1 MTDRYLVTGA
11 MGCIGAWA
19 LHHLVR
25 RGAPVVSF
33 DLADDRHRLDLLL
46 SRDEQR
52 EAITFVHGDLT
63 DAAQVHAVVA
73 DHGITRIVHLAALQV
88 PFCRADP
95 RLGAAVNVVGT
106 VNVFEAARANDIAHL
121 TYASSV
127 AVFGPDTPVGADGLA
142 SPDAPRNPATF
153 YGVYKVA
160 NEDTAQVYWTD
171 HGISSLALRP
181 YTVYGVGR
189 DQGMTSE
196 PTKAIAAVV
205 RGEPFHVSV
214 SGPQQFQLASDV
226 AHQFLD
232 AADQVDI
239 GRAAVVSLATPVATV
254 RQFLDHLRALRPDA
268 QITEGDTPLPFPPG
282 FDDAAL
288 RATVPVVHETPLAEG
303 IAQTLEHLSRTA

>member
-19 LHHLVR
+19 VHHLVR

-33 DLADDRHRLDLLL
+33 DLTDDRHRLDQLLT
-46 SRDEQR
+46 RDEQQ
-52 EAITFVHGDLT
+52 AVTFVAGDLT
-63 DAAQVHAVVA
+63 DAVQVGAVVA
-73 DHGITRIVHLAALQV
+73 DHGITRIVHLATLQV

-106 VNVFEAARANDIAHL
+106 VNVFEAARAAGIGHL

-127 AVFGPDTPVGADGLA
+127 AVYGSAPLGDNGLV
-142 SPDAPRNPATF
+142 PHGVPRNPTTF

-160 NEDTAQVYWTD
+160 NEDTAQVYWHD

-189 DQGMTSE
+189 DQGLTSD

-205 RGEPFHVSV
+205 RGEPFHVNFT
-214 SGPQQFQLASDV
+214 GDMQFQLASDV
-226 AHQFLD
+226 ARQFIA
-232 AADQVDI
+232 AADQTDFA
-239 GRAAVVSLATPVATV
+239 RAEVFNLGTPVAGVTE
-254 RQFLDHLRALRPDA
+254 FLDHLRALRPDA
-268 QITEGDTPLPFPPG
+268 KVTEGDGRLPFPRG

-288 RATVPVVHETPLAEG
+288 RAAVPVVFETPLADG
-303 IAQTLEHLSRTA
+303 IAQTLAHLTAV